1 MLVLNLLEKENQPYN
16 YYIVIS
22 FVENK
27 NLLSSGNILKIVQ
40 ELDQFEKE
48 KF

>member
-22 FVENK
+22 SVENK